1 MSERLAD
8 LDELVLRCRDKSTK
22 EYIQEAV
29 TCYRAGAFRSCI
41 VSTWNAVVFD
51 FIHKLRQLEQTGH
64 KNAQQKLKEFEDI
77 RSKQDISKMLA
88 FEKSVPDLALQE
100 YEFISPL
107 EHSDLKRLL
116 EDRNRCAHP
125 SMQSL
130 EETFQASA
138 ELARYHLRN
147 AVMHLL
153 QHPPVQGRAALELI
167 WNDIRSEYFP
177 NEVEQAVTYFSS
189 GPLIRARKPLIRGVI
204 VGLTKSLLLDDF
216 LQAERN
222 RQFAALQAIKQMYFE
237 LSEETIKS
245 ELSKIAIQVSDIGL
259 PKVITYLRYL
269 KAWEYLDEAC
279 QTKAKNLIEKVDST
293 ASVPVLIDAIN
304 VVELQAIALERV
316 KHLPPEL
323 IIQNFQTELPSE
335 YMQPVVKDHIQSKV
349 NIFIQS
355 SSPREA
361 ATNARA
367 LLQLTALLNPEQIE
381 IILDA
386 FCKNNQ
392 INEALGI
399 HEIIQ
404 EIFNKTLY
412 LTECVESL
420 QTKWAFLRQVI
431 DSEQFEG
438 VTSITALKE
447 IIDLKFP
454 NWGVLSPING
464 TGIKL

>member
-64 KNAQQKLKEFEDI
+64 KNAQQQLKTFEDI

-88 FEKSVPDLALQE
+88 FEKSVPDLAWKE
-100 YEFISPL
+100 FEFISPL
-107 EHSDLKRLL
+107 EHSDLTRLL

-177 NEVEQAVTYFSS
+177 TEVEQAVIYFSS
-189 GPLIRARKPLIRGVI
+189 GPLSRARKPLIRGVI
-204 VGLTKSLLLDDF
+204 IGLTKSLLLED
-216 LQAERN
+216 LPQTERS
-222 RQFAALQAIKQMYFE
+222 RQFAALQAIGQMYFE

-293 ASVPVLIDAIN
+293 ASVPVLIDALN
-304 VVELQAIALERV
+304 VVELQSIALERV
-316 KHLPPEL
+316 KKLPPEL
-323 IIQNFQTELPSE
+323 IIQNFQAELPPE

-349 NIFIQS
+349 EIFIQS
-355 SSPREA
+355 SSSREA
-361 ATNARA
+361 ATNGRA
-367 LLQLTALLNPEQIE
+367 LLQLTTLLNTEQLE
-381 IILDA
+381 KILDA
-386 FCKNNQ
+386 FCNNNQ

-399 HEIIQ
+399 HEIMQ
-404 EIFNKTLY
+404 EIFNKTVH
-412 LTECVESL
+412 LTESVESL
-420 QTKWAFLRQVI
+420 KTKWSFVRQLI

-447 IIDLKFP
+447 LIDLKFP
-454 NWGVLSPING
+454 NLVVLSSTDE
-464 TGIKL
+464 TGIK

>member
-29 TCYRAGAFRSCI
+29 TCYRAAAFRSCI
-41 VSTWNAVVFD
+41 VSAWNAVVFD

-88 FEKSVPDLALQE
+88 FERSVPDLAWKE
-100 YEFISPL
+100 FEFISPL
-107 EHSDLKRLL
+107 EHSDLTRLL

-153 QHPPVQGRAALELI
+153 QHPPVQGRAALDLI
-167 WNDIRSEYFP
+167 WTDIRSEYFP
-177 NEVEQAVTYFSS
+177 TEVEQAVTYFSS

-204 VGLTKSLLLDDF
+204 IGLTKSLLLED
-216 LQAERN
+216 LPKAERS
-222 RQFAALQAIKQMYFE
+222 RQFAALQAIVQMYFE
-237 LSEETIKS
+237 LTEETIKS
-245 ELSKIAIQVSDIGL
+245 ELSKIAIQVSDAGL

-279 QTKAKNLIEKVDST
+279 QTKAKSLIERVEFT
-293 ASVPVLIDAIN
+293 ASVPVLIDALNI
-304 VVELQAIALERV
+304 VELQSIALERV
-316 KHLPPEL
+316 KHLPAEI
-323 IIQNFQTELPSE
+323 IIQNFQTELPPE

-349 NIFIQS
+349 EIFIQS
-355 SSPREA
+355 SSSREA
-361 ATNARA
+361 ATNGRA
-367 LLQLTALLNPEQIE
+367 LLQVTKLLNAEQLE

-386 FCKNNQ
+386 FCAKNQ
-392 INEALGI
+392 INEALGVP
-399 HEIIQ
+399 EIMQ

-412 LTECVESL
+412 LTESVESV
-420 QTKWAFLRQVI
+420 QVKWAFVRQLI
-431 DSEQFEG
+431 DSEQFLG

-447 IIDLKFP
+447 LIDLKFP
-454 NWGVLSPING
+454 NLDVLSATDG
-464 TGIKL
+464 TGIKS